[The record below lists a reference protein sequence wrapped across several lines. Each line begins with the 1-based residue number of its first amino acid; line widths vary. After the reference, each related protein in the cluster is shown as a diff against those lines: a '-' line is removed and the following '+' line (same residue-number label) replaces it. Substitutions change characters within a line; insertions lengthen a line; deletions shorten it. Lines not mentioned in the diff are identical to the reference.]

1 VRREERHPDPDAPLS
16 GRPRRRLVLAAAAAA
31 GLALAASVVLRLAPV
46 GAPAIRAREDAFA
59 AAAARA
65 LERDT
70 AELRDTAERLQA
82 SPEFSSIVDG
92 GGAEVRPA
100 RLFKLL
106 GDALPPERGTGAVFF
121 DPTGRP
127 VAWAGDA
134 AGLEAERDVATARL
148 VVSYHVTR
156 VFVGWVS
163 PRGEGGTR
171 GTLLVTRRFPTG
183 IIRPDLIEYLDLP
196 GGPSR
201 LRLRLRAAEE
211 PGRLFTFFVEPA
223 SPGVAEDD
231 VARRRALPAAL
242 ALAACAAA
250 LGVAVKRPVAGFA
263 AARFAL
269 LLGMPRS
276 VSGLFAP
283 TPSAAGLLGLF
294 ATPAD
299 VLLTGL
305 LAAAA
310 AGALAR
316 SAARPGRRAA
326 VALAALPFAC
336 VPWIAGRLAGTM
348 RPGLFEGM
356 SIIPSTLDAFAEQT
370 GLVALSAA
378 GLLAAGVFLSPLL
391 RRRRARALTVLA
403 LGASGAAFWAAGGP
417 ASIPVGLVAAVLMA
431 AALAHRA
438 VPSERDDLLARVST
452 AVFVVAAATLLFGA
466 GLADGGR
473 RFVDRALV
481 RAERAAA
488 GDAAGARRS
497 AVARWEARVGA
508 PELEPWLPAGDR
520 THDDD
525 LARALWVRGADE
537 DFPELGDM
545 LTIRSPLEATAS
557 SFGVMRPG
565 SRAPEAVQPV
575 SIPSGFAATFLHVAW
590 PREADRDAL
599 LSWVASRD
607 VPDRVAAERLEWDA
621 AGRPSGP
628 RGESI
633 DLPPALLA
641 AARRKGRAVGVAD
654 APDGPRRV
662 HVTSTSAGF
671 SGFAAPVDPPLTSA
685 GAAFAAGEAALV
697 VLVPLLFAFR
707 PARRGRTRSPRF
719 FGTFRARLVA
729 LVVLFG
735 ALPLAASVVLV
746 RVALANHATRE
757 TGRRARDLVTEG
769 RRVLQSGEEGLATSP
784 EGELNRAAAVIGTDL
799 LHYRDG
805 TLVAASR
812 ALPVSASIARERLSA
827 AVAQGLADGR
837 PSAVAARR
845 TNTPG
850 APRVFEA
857 AEALSRDGRD
867 VLAVVVAEDEALREA
882 ADGLVLL
889 SVAVALVSLGL
900 GGRAALA
907 LGQPLEDLL
916 EATGKVGEG
925 RALPPFQRPENADLA
940 RLVDAF
946 GQMSARV
953 EERTQSLARER
964 ASAVRLLENLTAAVV
979 LFRRRDGAVLLS
991 NDAADRVLPGG
1002 SLAERLGGPA
1012 WAPLRAALDAAESR
1026 PSPYETRVA
1035 VPGLGGERLFRVAIV
1050 TLPEEVEEGRAI
1062 LLLEDLTE
1070 FTRADRLAAWVDAAR
1085 AIAHDIKNPL
1095 TPIRLA
1101 AERLKRFEERH
1112 EAAPPGAIAEISAN
1126 VLRQVA
1132 ILTER
1137 IGRLGRFG
1145 DPAALERQPFDAA
1158 SARALLEDVAAD
1170 FRAHERLTVS
1180 VDVAEDLHPFTG
1192 DRLLLRDAL
1201 TNFLVNATEAVG
1213 GRGGAVALSAS
1224 NAALPGGVPGVRFA
1238 CADDGPG
1245 PPEGPADRL
1254 FEPAFSTKSRGSG
1267 MGLAAVR
1274 RTAERHGGAVFADAR
1289 PGGGLVI
1296 GFTLPALSSPT

>member
-1 VRREERHPDPDAPLS
+1 MSA
-16 GRPRRRLVLAAAAAA
+16 PRRRLALAAAAAA
-31 GLALAASVVLRLAPV
+31 LLALAVALALRLAPV
-46 GAPAIRAREDAFA
+46 GASAIRAREDAFA
-59 AAAARA
+59 AAAERT

-70 AELRDTAERLQA
+70 AELRRTAESLQA

-100 RLFKLL
+100 RLFALL
-106 GDALPPERGTGAVFF
+106 GDALSPARGIGAVLF
-121 DPTGRP
+121 DPAGRP
-127 VAWAGDA
+127 VAWAGEA
-134 AGLEAERDVATARL
+134 AGLEAERGASTVGL

-163 PRGEGGTR
+163 PRGEGGAR
-171 GTLLVTRRFPTG
+171 GTLLVTRRYPTG

-201 LRLRLRAAEE
+201 MRLRLKAAAER
-211 PGRLFTFFVEPA
+211 GRLFSFFVEPA
-223 SPGVAEDD
+223 PPGVAEDD
-231 VARRRALPAAL
+231 VARRRAFPAGL
-242 ALAACAAA
+242 ALAVCAAA
-250 LGVAVKRPVAGFA
+250 LGVAVRRPVIGLA

-269 LLGMPRS
+269 LLGMPRGA
-276 VSGLFAP
+276 SGLCASI
-283 TPSAAGLLGLF
+283 PSATGLLGLF

-299 VLLTGL
+299 VLLTGV

-316 SAARPGRRAA
+316 GTSFPMRRIAG
-326 VALAALPFAC
+326 ALAA
-336 VPWIAGRLAGTM
+336 VPLAAIPWLAGRWAGAA

-356 SIIPSTLDAFAEQT
+356 SIIPSAPDVFVEQT

-378 GLLAAGVFLSPLL
+378 ALLAAGVFLSPLL
-391 RRRRARALTVLA
+391 PRRQGRTLTALA
-403 LGASGAAFWAAGGP
+403 LGASGAAFWAAGGSLAVP
-417 ASIPVGLVAAVLMA
+417 AGFAAAVLVA

-438 VPSERDDLLARVST
+438 VPCGRDDLLARAST
-452 AVFVVAAATLLFGA
+452 AVFVVAAATLLLGA

-473 RFVDRALV
+473 RFVDRALF

-488 GDAAGARRS
+488 GNAAAARRS
-497 AVARWEARVGA
+497 AVARWEARVGD
-508 PELEPWLPAGDR
+508 PDLEPWLPAGDR
-520 THDDD
+520 THNDD

-545 LTIRSPLEATAS
+545 LTIRSPFEATTS

-565 SRAPEAVQPV
+565 SRAPDAVRPV
-575 SIPSGFAATFLHVAW
+575 SIPSGFPATFLHVAW

-628 RGESI
+628 RGESVE
-633 DLPPALLA
+633 LPPSLLA
-641 AARRKGRAVGVAD
+641 TARRKGTAVGVAD

-662 HVTSTSAGF
+662 HVTSVSAGF
-671 SGFAAPVDPPLTSA
+671 VGFAAPVDPPLASA

-707 PARRGRTRSPRF
+707 PARGDRARSPRF

-735 ALPLAASVVLV
+735 ALPLAGSVVLV

-784 EGELNRAAAVIGTDL
+784 EGDLNRAAAVIGTDL
-799 LHYRDG
+799 LRYRDG

-812 ALPVSASIARERLSA
+812 ALPVSAAIARERLSA
-827 AVAQGLADGR
+827 VVAQSLAEGH

-867 VLAVVVAEDEALREA
+867 ILAVVVGEDEALREA

-889 SVAVALVSLGL
+889 SVAVALAALGL

-925 RALPPFQRPENADLA
+925 RALPPLQRPENADLA

-964 ASAVRLLENLTAAVV
+964 ASAVGLLENLTAAVV
-979 LFRRRDGAVLLS
+979 LFRRKDGKVLLS
-991 NDAADRVLPGG
+991 NDAADHVLPGG
-1002 SLAERLGGPA
+1002 GLAERVAGPE
-1012 WAPLRAALDAAESR
+1012 WAPLRAALEAASQ

-1035 VPGLGGERLFRVAIV
+1035 VPGPAGERLFRVAIV
-1050 TLPEEVEEGRAI
+1050 TLPEDLEEGRAI

-1070 FTRADRLAAWVDAAR
+1070 FMRADRLAAWVDAAR

-1101 AERLKRFEERH
+1101 AERLRRFEDRH
-1112 EAAPPGAIAEISAN
+1112 EAAPPGAIAGISAN

-1145 DPAALERQPFDAA
+1145 DPSALERQRFDAGA
-1158 SARALLEDVAAD
+1158 ARALLEEVAAD
-1170 FRAHERLTVS
+1170 FRVHERFDVS
-1180 VDVAEDLHPFTG
+1180 VEVPPDLLPFAA

-1201 TNFLVNATEAVG
+1201 TNFLVNATEAVAE
-1213 GRGGAVALSAS
+1213 RGGAVELSAS
-1224 NAALPGGVPGVRFA
+1224 NAVLPGGAPGVRFA

-1245 PPEGPADRL
+1245 PPEGAADRL
-1254 FEPAFSTKSRGSG
+1254 FEPAFSTKARGSG

-1274 RTAERHGGAVFADAR
+1274 RTAERHGGAVFAEAR
-1289 PGGGLVI
+1289 SGGGLVI
-1296 GFTLPALSSPT
+1296 GFTLPALSSRA

>member
-1 VRREERHPDPDAPLS
+1 MRREERHPDPDAPLS
-16 GRPRRRLVLAAAAAA
+16 DRPRRRLALAAGAAA
-31 GLALAASVVLRLAPV
+31 GLALAAALALRLAPV
-46 GAPAIRAREDAFA
+46 SPAAIRAREDGFA
-59 AAAARA
+59 AAAGRR
-65 LERDT
+65 LKRDT

-82 SPEFSSIVDG
+82 SREFSSIVDG

-100 RLFKLL
+100 RLFALL
-106 GDALPPERGTGAVFF
+106 RDALPPARGIGAVFF
-121 DPTGRP
+121 DPAGRP

-134 AGLEAERDVATARL
+134 AGLEAERGAATAGL

-163 PRGEGGTR
+163 PRGGGGGR
-171 GTLLVTRRFPTG
+171 GTLLVTRRYPTG

-196 GGPSR
+196 GGPSP
-201 LRLRLRAAEE
+201 LRLRLKAAEE
-211 PGRLFTFFVEPA
+211 RGRLFTFFVEPA
-223 SPGVAEDD
+223 PPGVAEDD
-231 VARRRALPAAL
+231 AARRRALPASL

-250 LGVAVKRPVAGFA
+250 LGIAVRRPVAGFA

-269 LLGMPRS
+269 LLGMPRGA
-276 VSGLFAP
+276 SGLFAP
-283 TPSAAGLLGLF
+283 IPPAAGFLGLF

-305 LAAAA
+305 LAAMAA
-310 AGALAR
+310 AALAR
-316 SAARPGRRAA
+316 RAA
-326 VALAALPFAC
+326 IPKRRFAGVLAALPLAC
-336 VPWIAGRLAGTM
+336 VPWLAGRWAGTA

-356 SIIPSTLDAFAEQT
+356 SIVPSALAAFVEQT

-378 GLLAAGVFLSPLL
+378 GLLAASVFLSPLRT
-391 RRRRARALTVLA
+391 RRHHRALAAFA
-403 LGASGAAFWAAGGP
+403 LGASGAAFWAAGGG
-417 ASIPVGLVAAVLMA
+417 AAAPVGVAAAVLVA
-431 AALAHRA
+431 AALAQRA

-473 RFVDRALV
+473 RFVDRALL
-481 RAERAAA
+481 RAERAAS
-488 GDAAGARRS
+488 GNAAAARRD
-497 AVARWEARVGA
+497 AVARWEARVGD
-508 PELEPWLPAGDR
+508 PDLEPWFPAGDR

-545 LTIRSPLEATAS
+545 LTIRSPLEATTS

-575 SIPSGFAATFLHVAW
+575 SIPSGFPATFLHVAW

-628 RGESI
+628 RGESVE
-633 DLPPALLA
+633 LPPALLA
-641 AARRKGRAVGVAD
+641 TARRRGLAVGVAD

-662 HVTSTSAGF
+662 HVRSVSAGF
-671 SGFAAPVDPPLTSA
+671 AGFAAPVDPPLTSA

-707 PARRGRTRSPRF
+707 AARPDRARGPRF
-719 FGTFRARLVA
+719 FSTFRARLVA

-746 RVALANHATRE
+746 RVALANHAARE

-769 RRVLQSGEEGLATSP
+769 RRVLQSGEEGLTTSP

-799 LHYRDG
+799 LRYRDG

-827 AVAQGLADGR
+827 AVAQGLVEGR

-867 VLAVVVAEDEALREA
+867 VLAVVVAEDEALPAA

-889 SVAVALVSLGL
+889 SVAAALAALGL

-925 RALPPFQRPENADLA
+925 RALPPLQRPENADLA

-964 ASAVRLLENLTAAVV
+964 ASAVGLLENLTAAVV
-979 LFRRRDGAVLLS
+979 LFRRKDGAVLLS
-991 NDAADRVLPGG
+991 NDAADQVLPGG
-1002 SLAERLGGPA
+1002 GLAERLRGPE
-1012 WAPLRAALDAAESR
+1012 WAPLRAALDAAAAR

-1035 VPGLGGERLFRVAIV
+1035 IPGPGGERLFRVAIV
-1050 TLPEEVEEGRAI
+1050 TLPEEIEEGRAI

-1101 AERLKRFEERH
+1101 AERLRRFEERH

-1145 DPAALERQPFDAA
+1145 DPAALERQRFDPAA
-1158 SARALLEDVAAD
+1158 ARALLEEVAAD
-1170 FRAHERLTVS
+1170 FRADERLEIS
-1180 VDVAEDLHPFTG
+1180 VEAASDLLPFTA

-1201 TNFLVNATEAVG
+1201 ANFLVNAAEAVAE
-1213 GRGGAVALSAS
+1213 RGGAVALSAS
-1224 NAALPGGVPGVRFA
+1224 NAELPGGAPGVRFA

-1245 PPEGPADRL
+1245 PPKGTADRL

-1274 RTAERHGGAVFADAR
+1274 RTAERHGGAVFAKER

-1296 GFTLPALSSPT
+1296 GFTLPALSSRP